1 MNILK
6 FITAGSVDDGK
17 STLIGRLLFDSNAV
31 SHDVLETLERQSRN
45 KADGEL
51 DLSLLTDGLRA
62 EREQGITIDV
72 AYKYFTTARRKFI
85 IADAPGHVQYT
96 RNMVTGASNADLAII
111 LVDARQGVVEQT
123 HRHSLVAALMG
134 IPRIVLAIN
143 KLDLVDYSEER
154 FYKIAAAYQALA
166 EKLNLRNITFI
177 PISALAGDNV
187 VLPSVNM
194 PWYLGPTLLQHLE
207 TVEIEPEA
215 DHDAPRFQVQ
225 YVIRPK
231 SNEWHDYRGYAGSLR
246 SGVFRRGD
254 RVVVLPA
261 GIETEI
267 VAIEVNQQQVEEAF
281 APQPLVLHLAHDID
295 VSRGDTIA
303 RTNAQPEV
311 SRDLEATLC
320 WMSERPLQPGDRLLL
335 RQNSATVKAIVKSIE
350 YRVDVHTFDR
360 LTDDK
365 LQLNDIGL
373 VRLRTAQ
380 PLVFDAYRD
389 NRHSGGFILVNE
401 NTHETVAAGMLES
414 LVEHDSVAAG

>member
-17 STLIGRLLFDSNAV
+17 STLIGRLLYDSKAV
-31 SHDVLETLERQSRN
+31 SHDILQTLERQSRN

-72 AYKYFTTARRKFI
+72 AYKYFSTPRRKFI

-96 RNMVTGASNADLAII
+96 RNMITGASNADLAII
-111 LVDARQGVVEQT
+111 LIDARQGVVEQT
-123 HRHSLVAALMG
+123 HRHSLVASLMG
-134 IPRIVLAIN
+134 IPQIVVAVN
-143 KLDLVDYSEER
+143 KLDLVGYSEER
-154 FYKIAAAYQALA
+154 FYKIAASYQELA
-166 EKLNLRNITFI
+166 EKLNLEHITFI

-187 VLPSVNM
+187 VEPSANM
-194 PWYLGPTLLQHLE
+194 PWYQGPTLLQHLE
-207 TVEIEPEA
+207 TVETEA
-215 DHDAPRFQVQ
+215 VAENQAPRFQVQ

-261 GIETEI
+261 GIESEI
-267 VAIEVNQQQVEEAF
+267 VAIEVNQQQVETAF

-303 RTNAQPEV
+303 RLDAQPAV
-311 SRDLEATLC
+311 TQDLEATLC
-320 WMSERPLQPGDRLLL
+320 WMSEKPLQPGDKLLL
-335 RQNSATVKAIVKSIE
+335 QHNSATVKAIVKSIE

-360 LTDDK
+360 LPDDK
-365 LQLNDIGL
+365 LQLNDIGF
-373 VRLRTAQ
+373 VHLRTAR
-380 PLVFDAYRD
+380 PLVFDAYRQ

-401 NTHETVAAGMLES
+401 HTHDTVAAGLLECATE
-414 LVEHDSVAAG
+414 LQVG

>member
-123 HRHSLVAALMG
+123 HRHSLVASLMG
-134 IPRIVLAIN
+134 IPQIVLAVN
-143 KLDLVDYSEER
+143 KLDLVEYSEER
-154 FYKIAAAYQALA
+154 FYKIAAAYKELA
-166 EKLNLRNITFI
+166 KKLNLHNITFI

-187 VLPSVNM
+187 VQPSVNM

-246 SGVFRRGD
+246 SGIFRRGD

-267 VAIEVNQQQVEEAF
+267 VAIEVNQVQVEEAF
-281 APQPLVLHLAHDID
+281 APQPLVVHLAHDID

-303 RTNAQPEV
+303 RADAQPAV
-311 SRDLEATLC
+311 AQDLEATLC
-320 WMSERPLQPGDRLLL
+320 WMSERPLKPGDKLLL

-360 LTDDK
+360 LPDDK

-380 PLVFDAYRD
+380 PLVFDSYRQ

-401 NTHETVAAGMLES
+401 NTYDTVAAGMLECATELQFS
-414 LVEHDSVAAG
+414 

>member
-45 KADGEL
+45 KAHGEL

-123 HRHSLVAALMG
+123 HRHSLVASLMG
-134 IPRIVLAIN
+134 IPQIVLAVN
-143 KLDLVDYSEER
+143 KLDLVEYSEER
-154 FYKIAAAYQALA
+154 FYKIAAAYKELA
-166 EKLNLRNITFI
+166 QKLNLHNITFI

-187 VLPSVNM
+187 VQPSANM

-207 TVEIEPEA
+207 TVEIELEA

-231 SNEWHDYRGYAGSLR
+231 SNELHDYRGYAGSLR

-267 VAIEVNQQQVEEAF
+267 VAIEVNQVQVEEAF

-303 RTNAQPEV
+303 RTDAQPAV
-311 SRDLEATLC
+311 AQDLEATLC
-320 WMSERPLQPGDRLLL
+320 SMSERPLQLGDKLLL

-360 LTDDK
+360 LPDDK

-380 PLVFDAYRD
+380 PLVFDAYRQ

-401 NTHETVAAGMLES
+401 NTYDTVAAGMLETARTTE
-414 LVEHDSVAAG
+414 LQFG

>member
-72 AYKYFTTARRKFI
+72 AYKYFTTAHRKFI

-123 HRHSLVAALMG
+123 HRHSLVASLMG
-134 IPRIVLAIN
+134 IPQIVLAVN
-143 KLDLVDYSEER
+143 KLDLVEYSEER
-154 FYKIAAAYQALA
+154 FYKIAAAYKELA
-166 EKLNLRNITFI
+166 KKLNLHNITFI

-187 VLPSVNM
+187 VQPSVNM

-246 SGVFRRGD
+246 SGIFRRGD

-267 VAIEVNQQQVEEAF
+267 VAIEVNQEQVEEAF
-281 APQPLVLHLAHDID
+281 APQPLVVHLAHDID
-295 VSRGDTIA
+295 ISRGDTIA
-303 RTNAQPEV
+303 RADAQPAV
-311 SRDLEATLC
+311 AQDLEATLC
-320 WMSERPLQPGDRLLL
+320 WMSERPLRPGDKLLL

-350 YRVDVHTFDR
+350 YRVDVHTFDH
-360 LTDDK
+360 LPDDK

-380 PLVFDAYRD
+380 PLVFDAYQQ

-401 NTHETVAAGMLES
+401 NTYDTVAAGMLECTTE
-414 LVEHDSVAAG
+414 LQFG